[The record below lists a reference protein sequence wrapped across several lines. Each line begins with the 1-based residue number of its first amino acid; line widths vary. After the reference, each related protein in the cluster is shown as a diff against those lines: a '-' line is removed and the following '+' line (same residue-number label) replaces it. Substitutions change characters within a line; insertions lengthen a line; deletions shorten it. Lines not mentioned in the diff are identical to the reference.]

1 MSKAIKREDSALI
14 LKKIDEGLLH
24 LKKKNIYSCLLCFKG
39 SLEMTLQTN
48 MLAGDEKQV
57 MQAINSF
64 QQRLSSSRTFLALY
78 GPVTFHDNAIRTS
91 LDFVEQLI
99 QINEEELKQQVSQPG
114 HPDSPARKKDVY
126 VQVPDRT
133 HTHSAAARDDLVQA
147 AKILLDKG
155 EYGKAKEL
163 LGEDEESSS
172 LLLQIANNLGIQ
184 YRKAGQLD
192 KAIAEYRKA
201 LVLYAD
207 DEGLYYNIA
216 RAYLEKKAWAEA
228 EEAMRQ
234 GMAINPEF
242 KAGKDLLIYI
252 TKLGNLQNK

>member
-14 LKKIDEGLLH
+14 LKKIDECLLH
-24 LKKKNIYSCLLCFKG
+24 LKKENMYSCLRCFKE
-39 SLEMTLQTN
+39 SLEMTLRTG
-48 MLAGDEKQV
+48 MLAGDERQV
-57 MQAINSF
+57 MKAISGF
-64 QQRLSSSRTFLALY
+64 QQTLSSSRTFKAVY
-78 GPVTFHDNAIRTS
+78 GPVTFHDNALRTS

-99 QINEEELKQQVSQPG
+99 QINEEELRQQASQPG
-114 HPDSPARKKDVY
+114 HPQGPAKKDDKY
-126 VQVPDRT
+126 DRLAE
-133 HTHSAAARDDLVQA
+133 HTHARAAAARDEIVPE

-163 LGEDEESSS
+163 LGDDEELSS

-228 EEAMRQ
+228 EEAIRQ

-252 TKLGNLQNK
+252 AKLRGLQNK